1 MKNISSLFVMYFFIN
16 SFLFA
21 SDSDNCSSSFDFY
34 EKNDK
39 ILKYSNGDSNI
50 TKKIIKN
57 EQKQNKSISDTIANS
72 SNFVMDND
80 NISEKRITEND
91 MFSLLKSSNDFF
103 KKIPNFNKG
112 FLRGGLR
119 NHIKTFIE
127 GVDISDLYYPIAF
140 DQNVTPLYKTNAV
153 IRFRES
159 QNSSLFLLNP
169 NSINEI
175 NVITGMFDA
184 EYPSAISGIVN
195 YCLKRGDGDIKGK
208 VTLKSGAKKLSVV
221 GPDFYNDKNLYF
233 GERDLYLSRMTK
245 YDSILAKKYTWKEGI
260 YEIGQVPF
268 EADILLEG
276 NIFENVGF
284 NFSTNFKNNPDCRLP
299 NEKYKELNTQIK
311 IDYNLEDNTKFTFLG
326 ILFDKGKLFGW
337 KNTNYQELWK
347 YYLQGVPQYDGLSWL
362 CSVKL
367 THFISSEDYYD
378 FQFNVINN
386 NNRYGYVDGNNDGV
400 IQLNEKGDF
409 ITFSNLNDYNKYV
422 STYIYKAFELRPPGG
437 EMRPITMFRTIGN
450 YNYYLERPDIFYEN
464 FKNNS
469 FTTKFNFTKT
479 INTNHE
485 VKVGV
490 LFSIHSYN
498 MDRKTA
504 YFSISEYPYESWNI
518 KPIEL
523 ASYIQD
529 KIRFNNLFIYLGLR
543 FELWNTKTYEIRNL
557 SKPYY
562 LSSENTPFGII
573 NRYRSDRVDIVKPYL
588 FFSPRLGISYN
599 IFENLSTHFS
609 VSKLNQQ
616 QPFSLIYSNYDNFI
630 PLNWYTLGFYLSGK
644 REPYKSTNFEIGF
657 QSKISNMLLYVTGY
671 YNKIENYFDSSFL
684 VRGPMT
690 FYYYHYSKGTVYS
703 KGIEIL
709 IDKINLEIN
718 SYLDIFGR
726 FSYVY
731 SKVKSNA
738 DLVGGSSTLSKG
750 YNRDHQILF
759 DVIFKFPYEFSIN
772 SNFYLQSGF
781 WYTKNQNGNEYDTAP
796 WNKRI
801 DLLIQK
807 SFMLSSIKLI
817 LFADIKNLLN
827 AKNIIAYD
835 DTITG
840 NDLWQKNGD
849 PTGIYKRPINL
860 DGTLYYDIPREVY
873 LGIQFEF

>member
-1 MKNISSLFVMYFFIN
+1 
-16 SFLFA
+16 
-21 SDSDNCSSSFDFY
+21 
-34 EKNDK
+34 
-39 ILKYSNGDSNI
+39 
-50 TKKIIKN
+50 
-57 EQKQNKSISDTIANS
+57 
-72 SNFVMDND
+72 
-80 NISEKRITEND
+80 
-91 MFSLLKSSNDFF
+91 
-103 KKIPNFNKG
+103 
-112 FLRGGLR
+112 
-119 NHIKTFIE
+119 
-127 GVDISDLYYPIAF
+127 
-140 DQNVTPLYKTNAV
+140 
-153 IRFRES
+153 
-159 QNSSLFLLNP
+159 
-169 NSINEI
+169 
-175 NVITGMFDA
+175 
-184 EYPSAISGIVN
+184 
-195 YCLKRGDGDIKGK
+195 
-208 VTLKSGAKKLSVV
+208 
-221 GPDFYNDKNLYF
+221 
-233 GERDLYLSRMTK
+233 
-245 YDSILAKKYTWKEGI
+245 
-260 YEIGQVPF
+260 
-268 EADILLEG
+268 
-276 NIFENVGF
+276 
-284 NFSTNFKNNPDCRLP
+284 
-299 NEKYKELNTQIK
+299 
-311 IDYNLEDNTKFTFLG
+311 
-326 ILFDKGKLFGW
+326 
-337 KNTNYQELWK
+337 
-347 YYLQGVPQYDGLSWL
+347 
-362 CSVKL
+362 
-367 THFISSEDYYD
+367 
-378 FQFNVINN
+378 
-386 NNRYGYVDGNNDGV
+386 
-400 IQLNEKGDF
+400 
-409 ITFSNLNDYNKYV
+409 
-422 STYIYKAFELRPPGG
+422 
-437 EMRPITMFRTIGN
+437 
-450 YNYYLERPDIFYEN
+450 
-464 FKNNS
+464 
-469 FTTKFNFTKT
+469 
-479 INTNHE
+479 
-485 VKVGV
+485 
-490 LFSIHSYN
+490 

-731 SKVKSNA
+731 SKVKSNT

-807 SFMLSSIKLI
+807 AFMLSSIKMI

-827 AKNIIAYD
+827 SKNILAYD

-849 PTGIYKRPINL
+849 PTGIYKRPISL

-873 LGIQFEF
+873 LGIQLEF